1 MASTPIK
8 TQRRARRKRGL
19 RKRIS
24 GTSERPRLSVFR
36 SAKHIYAQI
45 IDDSIGKVLFGMS
58 TEEKGISKKI
68 KYGGNVN
75 AASELG
81 NVFAVEAKKKGVK
94 KICFDRGGYLYHG
107 RVKAF
112 AEAVRKGGLEF

>member
-1 MASTPIK
+1 
-8 TQRRARRKRGL
+8 
-19 RKRIS
+19 
-24 GTSERPRLSVFR
+24 
-36 SAKHIYAQI
+36 
-45 IDDSIGKVLFGMS
+45 MS

-75 AASELG
+75 AASALG
-81 NVFAVEAKKKGVK
+81 DIFAIEVQKKGIK

-112 AEAVRKGGLEF
+112 AEAVRKGGIEF